1 MQNLACKDG
10 YYMAKIP
17 CSIQPELLQFEQRP
31 LNQFISFNVVVR
43 SGLMQTSWKSDSHP
57 LMEQY
62 NWGPQ
67 VGLIVNGQLPNR
79 DLEVG

>member
-1 MQNLACKDG
+1 
-10 YYMAKIP
+10 
-17 CSIQPELLQFEQRP
+17 
-31 LNQFISFNVVVR
+31 
-43 SGLMQTSWKSDSHP
+43 MQTSWKSDSHP

-79 DLEVG
+79 DLEVGYYAWAPAIVGFWMQVQNQASAG